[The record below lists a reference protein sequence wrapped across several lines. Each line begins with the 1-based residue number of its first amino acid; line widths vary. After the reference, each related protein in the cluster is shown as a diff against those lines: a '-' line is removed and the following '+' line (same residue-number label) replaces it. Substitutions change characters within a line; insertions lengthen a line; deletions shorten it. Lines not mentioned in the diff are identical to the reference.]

1 LPEAGLTGEREFFL
15 KKGKALCFSQR
26 NRSLKFTLAVMP
38 QYFVTTFLLTYNRT
52 QLIVF
57 AFQNTF
63 SSNKMFNTEIKI
75 LIVDD
80 LAVMRK
86 IITPQLKQVGF
97 ENVIKAIN
105 AGVTNY
111 IVKPLSANILENKI
125 YEVFTGKPKATAPA

>member
-1 LPEAGLTGEREFFL
+1 MSPSFA
-15 KKGKALCFSQR
+15 
-26 NRSLKFTLAVMP
+26 
-38 QYFVTTFLLTYNRT
+38 TTFLLTYNRT
-52 QLIVF
+52 QPIVF
-57 AFQNTF
+57 ASQNTF
-63 SSNKMFNTEIKI
+63 SSNKMINTEIKI

-80 LAVMRK
+80 LAVMRE

-111 IVKPLSANILENKI
+111 IVNPLSANILENKI